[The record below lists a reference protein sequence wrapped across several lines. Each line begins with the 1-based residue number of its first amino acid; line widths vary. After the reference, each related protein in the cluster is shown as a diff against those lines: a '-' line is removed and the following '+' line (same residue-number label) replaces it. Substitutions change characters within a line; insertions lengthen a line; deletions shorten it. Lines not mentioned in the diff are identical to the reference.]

1 MADLEF
7 EFDDVREW
15 IRRHH
20 VELDMDIEDYE
31 IERAFE
37 IANDMRWPSMSAMGN
52 AVIHLIVSLTD
63 DLSGETLK
71 VNIGGVAR
79 SYRPMSGRPGA
90 SFWASSEYGRRAM
103 ASVRMNPAIAV
114 ATMD

>member
-1 MADLEF
+1 MADMEF
-7 EFDDVREW
+7 EYEDVRVW

-20 VELDMDIEDYE
+20 VELDMDIEDFE
-31 IERAFE
+31 IERSFE
-37 IANDMRWPSMSAMGN
+37 IANGMRWPSLSAIGN
-52 AVIHLIVSLTD
+52 ACIHLILSLTD

-90 SFWASSEYGRRAM
+90 SFWASTEYGRRAM
-103 ASVRMNPAIAV
+103 ASVRMNPAIGV